1 MILPQS
7 LVNLKY
13 FLPYL
18 QLITWTFMTT
28 GPPEVQSSLKVIK
41 KNLVIFIIFW
51 EIYFM
56 KPQKK
61 WNNYQAVV

>member
-7 LVNLKY
+7 LVDLKY

-28 GPPEVQSSLKVIK
+28 GLSEVQSSLKVIK
-41 KNLVIFIIFW
+41 KPL
-51 EIYFM
+51 
-56 KPQKK
+56 
-61 WNNYQAVV
+61 